1 MVMGTVR
8 PVKMKASTKRLI
20 LRFVHL
26 IVGIPVI
33 GYIYQPSIEA
43 EQYAGVT
50 RYGFVP
56 VIMFSG
62 YWMYAGLVFA
72 ILGVAAWIAANYFF
86 GFGVALLSQIA
97 LFVAR
102 KIWVVS
108 RRRRE
113 PVVV

>member
-56 VIMFSG
+56 VIIFSG

-72 ILGVAAWIAANYFF
+72 ILGMGTWIAANYFF

-102 KIWVVS
+102 KVWLVS
-108 RRRRE
+108 RNRRQ